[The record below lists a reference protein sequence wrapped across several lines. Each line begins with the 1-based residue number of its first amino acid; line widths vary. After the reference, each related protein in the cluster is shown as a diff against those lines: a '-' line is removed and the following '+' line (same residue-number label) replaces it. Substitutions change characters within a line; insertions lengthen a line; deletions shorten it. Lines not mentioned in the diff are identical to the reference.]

1 MCTGPAGSC
10 CGMWLTSLGNAF
22 TWRQVSR
29 AGNFLSNFDS
39 IFFEIILYIYIG
51 GYDPDR
57 STWYR
62 VTGEIEKSA
71 QIVFTN

>member
-1 MCTGPAGSC
+1 MQGT
-10 CGMWLTSLGNAF
+10 
-22 TWRQVSR
+22 
-29 AGNFLSNFDS
+29 
-39 IFFEIILYIYIG
+39 FFRTLIRFSSKLFYLYIYIG